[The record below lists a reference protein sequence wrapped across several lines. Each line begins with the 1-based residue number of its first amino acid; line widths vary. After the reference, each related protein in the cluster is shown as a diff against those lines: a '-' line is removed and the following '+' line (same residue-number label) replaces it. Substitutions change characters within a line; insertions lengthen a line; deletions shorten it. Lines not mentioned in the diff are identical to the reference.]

1 MFHSGGCFLRAF
13 IPILAMF
20 LAVGS
25 THAGIVASFQADYVA
40 GTTAGQTRA
49 ERSADGWN
57 YMTNTAGALGTASNY
72 TSLLWNPTAVLDGK
86 TGGYTITSGT
96 YPTPTTDI
104 YTGLFANGVGHVGKG
119 STQPASGGI
128 NRYAI
133 AAYTIQTGEAG
144 ALSLNNGVV
153 TTTASTTYPLNVQVY
168 VNNDLKQNYS
178 GVNSSATL
186 NFSGSLGS
194 LIAGDTVYVA
204 VGPTTADFGGHF
216 NLNFEIASVPEPGT
230 LVLFTVGTI
239 TCALGALRKRRKTT
253 EQCEQTIPS
262 GE

>member
-1 MFHSGGCFLRAF
+1 MRKRISMKKVIEILRLRFKEGLSIENCAK
-13 IPILAMF
+13 
-20 LAVGS
+20 
-25 THAGIVASFQADYVA
+25 
-40 GTTAGQTRA
+40 
-49 ERSADGWN
+49 
-57 YMTNTAGALGTASNY
+57 GAC
-72 TSLLWNPTAVLDGK
+72 
-86 TGGYTITSGT
+86 
-96 YPTPTTDI
+96 
-104 YTGLFANGVGHVGKG
+104 VGKG
-119 STQPASGGI
+119 TAQDPSNIS
-128 NRYAI
+128 RYAI

-144 ALSLNNGVV
+144 SLAVSNGVL
-153 TTTASTTYPLNVQVY
+153 TTTAGSGNPLNVQVY
-168 VNNDLKQNYS
+168 VNNVLKQNYS

>member
-1 MFHSGGCFLRAF
+1 MLFCFEGGPSLRNLLQTLIVLF
-13 IPILAMF
+13 IAS
-20 LAVGS
+20 GS
-25 THAGIVASFQADYVA
+25 TQAGIVAAYQTDYVA
-40 GTTAGQTRA
+40 GTTTGQTRA
-49 ERSADGWN
+49 QVSGDGWN
-57 YMTNTAGALGTASNY
+57 YMSNTAGAIGTASNY
-72 TSLLWNPTAVLDGK
+72 TSLFWNSTATLDGK

-96 YPTPTTDI
+96 YPTPSTDI

-119 STQPASGGI
+119 TAQDPSNIS
-128 NRYAI
+128 RYAI

-144 ALSLNNGVV
+144 SLAVSNGVL
-153 TTTASTTYPLNVQVY
+153 TTTAGSGNPLNVQVY
-168 VNNDLKQNYS
+168 VNNDLKQDYS
-178 GVNSSATL
+178 GVHSSATL

-239 TCALGALRKRRKTT
+239 TCALGALRKKRRKTA
-253 EQCEQTIPS
+253 
-262 GE
+262 